1 MTQAEKT
8 QFDIRIAPV
17 ELREL
22 TIDRQNAEQMKLL
35 QGGDAPRQKPVPLPH
50 RRRKQAVSE

>member
-1 MTQAEKT
+1 MTKAEKA
-8 QFDIRIAPV
+8 QFDIRIAPA

-35 QGGDAPRQKPVPLPH
+35 QGGDQPRMKPVPLPH
-50 RRRKQAVSE
+50 RRRRRSE